1 MCLPRRLPVS
11 TDVNIGAGF
20 NPWGTQRPLKWWDT
34 AHLVEEEREMIEY
47 VRERGSA
54 KLWTM
59 LGDLSRRNGRKHKYQ
74 SRSYRQKIM
83 AVFTRLTKEEK
94 LVRHRTTNLVELGMA
109 FLEGAERA
117 QAAARIRLSESGS
130 RSRGRPPRSECL
142 PESRGA
148 A

>member
-1 MCLPRRLPVS
+1 MCRPRRLPVAV
-11 TDVNIGAGF
+11 DVDIGAGF
-20 NPWGTQRPLKWWDT
+20 NPWGIQRPLKWWDT
-34 AHLVEEEREMIEY
+34 ADFVEEEREMIEY

-59 LGDLSRRNGRKHKYQ
+59 LGDLSKRSGRKHKYQ

-109 FLEGAERA
+109 FQEGASRA
-117 QAAARIRLSESGS
+117 RDAVRTRLSAPGNRSAARRL
-130 RSRGRPPRSECL
+130 RSECS
-142 PESRGA
+142 PERRGA